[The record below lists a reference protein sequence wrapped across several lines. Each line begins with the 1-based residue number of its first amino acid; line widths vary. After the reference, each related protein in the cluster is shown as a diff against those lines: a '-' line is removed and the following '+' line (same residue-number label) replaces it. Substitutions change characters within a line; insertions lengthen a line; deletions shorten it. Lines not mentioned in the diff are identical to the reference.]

1 MRRRP
6 LLIGLAA
13 AVVAAGLGVAGI
25 SAAGDEAAPPG
36 ATAAAAP
43 AGRTYRVTLITGDV
57 VTATTVASG
66 CARVTVEPADP
77 DGVYRRTC
85 GPDGHVRVVPAA
97 VAPLVGRQL
106 DEDLF
111 DITTLIE
118 EGYDDARSAD
128 VPVIVKAPA
137 SAAPLRSG
145 LRESRRLAS
154 IGAVAGRYPKPGRGT
169 KSAAGFAAA
178 AAGDRVWLDRRVR
191 MSGLAAAPRL
201 DGNLSQ
207 VDAPGAWAAGYT
219 GKGVR
224 VAVLDT
230 GVDASHP
237 DLAGKVVEK
246 ADFTAADGTAVDRH
260 GHGTHV
266 AATAVGSGAG
276 AGGRRRGV
284 APDARLVVGK
294 VLHDDG
300 SGRASDVIA
309 GMEWAAPRADVVN
322 LSLGSANSDGT
333 DPVSQAVETLT
344 ERHGTLF
351 VAAAGNAGPSE
362 STVGAPAAAPAAL
375 AVGAVDAQDR
385 LADFSSRGPVLGSR
399 AAKPEIVAPGV
410 DIVAARAAGT
420 TLGRPVDARYT
431 TASGTSM
438 ATPHVAGAAANLLQ
452 RHPEWTAARLKA
464 ALVGAAEPATG
475 GDGYEVGAGRLDA
488 AGPLANVVAGQAL
501 VNLGT
506 LSHPQSGTAEI
517 TLAWH
522 NTGNAALDVALD
534 VTVGDRYGNSSPDGA
549 VTLDATTL
557 SIPAGGLASTRLRL
571 DRSRLGARPGL
582 YVATVTTRSGDTS
595 VRTPVAFF
603 VEPPSHDLTVTLAA
617 PADADGADLS
627 GYVLVANLDDP
638 ALFYDDVR
646 LVGADG
652 TATFRVPAGRYSV
665 LGDVYAQAPD
675 GELRRA
681 VLAGTPDVGVT
692 ADTAVV
698 LDGAAGKPVTA
709 TVAGDET
716 AHTQIVAAFTQQPRR
731 GELWAYNLLGFGTAA
746 AEGRISATPTGTASV
761 GTFRPYQAFVLDSTV
776 DATHYDLIREL
787 PGRIPDDPAYRVA
800 AADRELARI
809 DQRFPTPGAPGAST
823 AHRRLGETP
832 DGLLL
837 IEEEWNDRLPA
848 TRTDYVSPGIGWT
861 DVGVVHGVLPDG
873 IGLIEPARTYAAGS
887 RQEKI
892 WGRGPLRPDWYDDPA
907 ASWSPCRPA
916 PVSRARGNLRVQLVD
931 LTDQHQR
938 FTCIGY
944 LEEPDWVAGTDRKLA
959 LYRDGKLLGE
969 HAGSAADFPIPAQ
982 GGTYRLTY
990 ELDASRILP
999 MSTRVSTAWTFRST
1013 PPSGNGAAPVPVLSV
1028 DYALPDGVFTV
1039 RQARDTAAQR
1049 ITGFRVWTS
1058 TDDGATWTEHPARR
1072 TAGDRFAAPLPAA
1085 AGTPV
1090 SLRVAATADGG
1101 SGSGFEQTIL
1111 RAY

>member
-1 MRRRP
+1 M
-6 LLIGLAA
+6 IGLAA
-13 AVVAAGLGVAGI
+13 AVVAAVLGVSGI
-25 SAAGDEAAPPG
+25 STASYEAAPSG
-36 ATAAAAP
+36 AAAAAAP
-43 AGRTYRVTLITGDV
+43 GGRTYRVTLITGDV
-57 VTATTVASG
+57 VTVTTVASG
-66 CARVTVEPADP
+66 CARATVEPADP
-77 DGVYRRTC
+77 DGVYRKTC
-85 GPDGHVRVVPAA
+85 GPDGHVRVVPAT

-128 VPVIVKAPA
+128 VPVIVKASA

-145 LRESRRLAS
+145 LRDSRRLAS
-154 IGAVAGRYPKPGRGT
+154 IGAVAGRYAKPGRGT

-207 VDAPGAWAAGYT
+207 VGAPDAWVAGYT
-219 GKGVR
+219 GKGIR

-230 GVDASHP
+230 GVDAGHP

-246 ADFTAADGTAVDRH
+246 ADFTAPDGDAVDRN

-266 AATAVGSGAG
+266 AATAVGSGVG
-276 AGGRRRGV
+276 ADSRRRGV
-284 APDARLVVGK
+284 APDAQLVVGK

-300 SGRASDVIA
+300 SGLGSAVIA

-322 LSLGSANSDGT
+322 LSLGRANSDGT

-351 VAAAGNAGPSE
+351 VAAAGNDGPAE
-362 STVGAPAAAPAAL
+362 STVGTPAAAPAAL
-375 AVGAVDAQDR
+375 AVGAVDARDR

-452 RHPEWTAARLKA
+452 RHPEWPAARLKA

-488 AGPLANVVAGQAL
+488 AAPLAGVVARQAL

-506 LSHPQSGTAEI
+506 LGFPQSGTTEAK
-517 TLAWH
+517 LAWH
-522 NTGNAALDVALD
+522 NTGNTAVDIALD

-557 SIPAGGLASTRLRL
+557 SIPAGGLASTVLRL

-582 YVATVTTRSGDTS
+582 YTANVTARSGDTS

-603 VEPPSHDLTVTLAA
+603 VEPRSHDLTVTLTA
-617 PADADGADLS
+617 PPDSKGADLS
-627 GYVLVANLDDP
+627 AFALVANLDDP
-638 ALFYDDVR
+638 ALFFGQV
-646 LVGADG
+646 LPTDG
-652 TATFRVPAGRYSV
+652 TATVRVPAGRYSV
-665 LGDVYAQAPD
+665 LGEIYAHAPD

-681 VLAGTPDVGVT
+681 VHAGTPDVAVT
-692 ADTAVV
+692 ADTTVE
-698 LDGAAGKPVTA
+698 LDGAAGKSVTA
-709 TVAGDET
+709 TVAGDQT
-716 AHTQIVAAFTQQPRR
+716 AHAQIVAAFTQQPRR
-731 GELWAYNLLGFGTAA
+731 GLMWAYNLVGVGTAA
-746 AEGRISATPTGTASV
+746 AERRISTTSTGTASV

-809 DQRFPTPGAPGAST
+809 DQRFPTPTAPGTST
-823 AHRRLGETP
+823 AHWRLGETP

-837 IEEEWNDRLPA
+837 IQEDVNDRLPA
-848 TRTDYVSPGIGWT
+848 TRTDYVSPGIRWT
-861 DVGVVHGVLPDG
+861 DTGGVNGVLTNT
-873 IGLIEPARTYAAGS
+873 IALIEPARTYAAGS
-887 RQEKI
+887 RQKKT
-892 WGRGPLRPDWYDDPA
+892 WARGPLRPDWYDDPA
-907 ASWSPCRPA
+907 ASGSPCRPE
-916 PVSRARGNLRVQLVD
+916 PISRARGNLRVQLVD

-938 FTCIGY
+938 FTCIGHF
-944 LEEPDWVAGTDRKLA
+944 ETEDWVAGTERKLA

-969 HAGSAADFPIPAQ
+969 QAGSAADFPIPAQ

-990 ELDASRILP
+990 DLDASQVLP

-1028 DYALPDGVFTV
+1028 DYALPDGAFTV
-1039 RQARDTAAQR
+1039 RQARTTVTQR

-1058 TDDGATWTEHPARR
+1058 TDDGTTWTEHQVRR
-1072 TAGDRFAAPLPAA
+1072 TAGDRFSASLPAT
-1085 AGTPV
+1085 AGEPV
-1090 SLRVAATADGG
+1090 SLRVTATADG
-1101 SGSGFEQTIL
+1101 GSGFEQTIL

>member
-1 MRRRP
+1 MRQRP

-13 AVVAAGLGVAGI
+13 AVVAAGLGVGGI
-25 SAAGDEAAPPG
+25 SAAGDEAAPSG
-36 ATAAAAP
+36 AASAAAP

-85 GPDGHVRVVPAA
+85 GPDGHVRVVPDA

-128 VPVIVKAPA
+128 IPVIVKAPA

-145 LRESRRLAS
+145 LRDSRRLAS
-154 IGAVAGRYPKPGRGT
+154 IGAVAGRYPKPGRGS
-169 KSAAGFAAA
+169 KSAAGFAA

-191 MSGLAAAPRL
+191 ISGLAAAARL

-230 GVDASHP
+230 GVDAGHP

-246 ADFTAADGTAVDRH
+246 ADFTADGGDAVDRN

-284 APDARLVVGK
+284 APDAQLVVGK

-351 VAAAGNAGPSE
+351 VAAAGNNGPAE
-362 STVGAPAAAPAAL
+362 STIGAPAAAPAAL

-410 DIVAARAAGT
+410 DIAAARAAGT

-475 GDGYEVGAGRLDA
+475 GDGYGTGAGRLDA
-488 AGPLANVVAGQAL
+488 AGPLAGVVAGQAL

-506 LSHPQSGTAEI
+506 LSFPQSGTTE
-517 TLAWH
+517 TKLAWH
-522 NTGNAALDVALD
+522 NTGNAAVEIALD

-549 VTLDATTL
+549 VTLETTTL
-557 SIPAGGLASTRLRL
+557 SIPAGGLATTGLRL
-571 DRSRLGARPGL
+571 DGSRLGARPGL
-582 YVATVTTRSGDTS
+582 YTATVTARSGDTS

-603 VEPPSHDLTVTLAA
+603 VEPPSHDLTVTLTA
-617 PADADGADLS
+617 PPDSDGADLS
-627 GYVLVANLDDP
+627 GFVIVANLDDP
-638 ALFYDDVR
+638 ALFYDEAR
-646 LVGADG
+646 LADG

-665 LGDVYAQAPD
+665 LGDVYAHAPD

-681 VLAGTPDVGVT
+681 VHAGTPDVAVT
-692 ADTAVV
+692 ADTAVK

-716 AHTQIVAAFTQQPRR
+716 AHAQIAAAFTQQPRR
-731 GELWAYNLLGFGTAA
+731 GLLWAYNLIGFGTAA
-746 AEGRISATPTGTASV
+746 TERRISATPTGTASV

-776 DATHYDLIREL
+776 DGTHYDLIREL

-809 DQRFPTPGAPGAST
+809 DQRFPTPDAPGASI

-837 IEEEWNDRLPA
+837 IEEDWSDRPPA

-861 DVGVVHGVLPDG
+861 DIGVVHGVLTDG
-873 IGLIEPARTYAAGS
+873 IGMIEPPRTYPAGS
-887 RQEKI
+887 RQEKM
-892 WGRGPLRPDWYDDPA
+892 WARKPLRPDWYDDPA
-907 ASWSPCRPA
+907 ASWSPCRPV
-916 PVSRARGNLRVQLVD
+916 PISRARGNLRVQLVD

-944 LEEPDWVAGTDRKLA
+944 FESPEWVAGTDRKLA
-959 LYRDGKLLGE
+959 LYRDGELLGE
-969 HAGSAADFPIPAQ
+969 HAGSAVDFPIPAQ

-990 ELDASRILP
+990 ELDASRVLP
-999 MSTRVSTAWTFRST
+999 MSTKVSTAWTFRST
-1013 PPSGNGAAPVPVLSV
+1013 PPSGNDAAPVPVLSV
-1028 DYALPDGVFTV
+1028 DYALPDGIFTV

-1049 ITGFRVWTS
+1049 ITGFRAWTS
-1058 TDDGATWTEHPARR
+1058 TDDGATWTEHQVRR
-1072 TAGDRFAAPLPAA
+1072 TAGDRFAVPLPAA
-1085 AGTPV
+1085 AGKPV

-1101 SGSGFEQTIL
+1101 SGFEQTIL